1 MHAEDADI
9 GKNAVIKYGM
19 YSDILSS
26 DTSEG
31 LENINDLPF
40 LLDPETGD
48 ISLNFDPQ
56 KGIVFNIYLIFCT
69 ARNGFLIQI
78 YNQNDFRNERTF

>member
-1 MHAEDADI
+1 
-9 GKNAVIKYGM
+9 M

-40 LLDPETGD
+40 LLEPETGD

-56 KGIVFNIYLIFCT
+56 KGIV
-69 ARNGFLIQI
+69 IQI
-78 YNQNDFRNERTF
+78 YLSAVK

>member
-1 MHAEDADI
+1 
-9 GKNAVIKYGM
+9 M

-26 DTSEG
+26 ESSEG

-40 LLDPETGD
+40 LLDPETGE

-56 KGIVFNIYLIFCT
+56 KGWYYFYILHY
-69 ARNGFLIQI
+69 
-78 YNQNDFRNERTF
+78 ERLLYFPDVYYII

>member
-1 MHAEDADI
+1 MHADDADV
-9 GKNAVIKYGM
+9 GSNALIKYGM

-26 DTSEG
+26 ESSEG

-40 LLDPETGD
+40 LLDPENGE

-56 KGIVFNIYLIFCT
+56 KGGYHLHSILSNYYNFN
-69 ARNGFLIQI
+69 
-78 YNQNDFRNERTF
+78 

>member
-1 MHAEDADI
+1 
-9 GKNAVIKYGM
+9 M

-56 KGIVFNIYLIFCT
+56 KGNFMHIFFMGCNKVGT
-69 ARNGFLIQI
+69 LGGK
-78 YNQNDFRNERTF
+78 YYSY

>member
-1 MHAEDADI
+1 
-9 GKNAVIKYGM
+9 M

-26 DTSEG
+26 ETSEG

-56 KGIVFNIYLIFCT
+56 KGM
-69 ARNGFLIQI
+69 FL
-78 YNQNDFRNERTF
+78 NKLTS

>member
-1 MHAEDADI
+1 
-9 GKNAVIKYGM
+9 M

-56 KGIVFNIYLIFCT
+56 KGVVIYIFTNAANLTHNMYCK
-69 ARNGFLIQI
+69 RLPYSHLQSK
-78 YNQNDFRNERTF
+78 

>member
-1 MHAEDADI
+1 
-9 GKNAVIKYGM
+9 M

-56 KGIVFNIYLIFCT
+56 KGIFMHIFFMGCKS
-69 ARNGFLIQI
+69 GYIKWEILFVLK
-78 YNQNDFRNERTF
+78 

>member
-1 MHAEDADI
+1 
-9 GKNAVIKYGM
+9 M

-26 DTSEG
+26 ESSEG
-31 LENINDLPF
+31 LENISDLPF

-56 KGIVFNIYLIFCT
+56 KGKNFVK
-69 ARNGFLIQI
+69 
-78 YNQNDFRNERTF
+78 

>member
-1 MHAEDADI
+1 
-9 GKNAVIKYGM
+9 M

-40 LLDPETGD
+40 LLEPETGD

-56 KGIVFNIYLIFCT
+56 KGIVTLHSFMQCKVDTLSGKYSIY
-69 ARNGFLIQI
+69 
-78 YNQNDFRNERTF
+78 

>member
-1 MHAEDADI
+1 
-9 GKNAVIKYGM
+9 M

-56 KGIVFNIYLIFCT
+56 KGIVIYTLGYVRLYKVGT
-69 ARNGFLIQI
+69 LSGR
-78 YNQNDFRNERTF
+78 YYSY

>member
-1 MHAEDADI
+1 MHADDADV
-9 GKNAVIKYGM
+9 GSNALIKYGM

-26 DTSEG
+26 ESSEG

-40 LLDPETGD
+40 LLDPENGE

-56 KGIVFNIYLIFCT
+56 KGGYH
-69 ARNGFLIQI
+69 
-78 YNQNDFRNERTF
+78 

>member
-1 MHAEDADI
+1 
-9 GKNAVIKYGM
+9 M

-56 KGIVFNIYLIFCT
+56 KGIVIYILGY
-69 ARNGFLIQI
+69 ARL
-78 YNQNDFRNERTF
+78 

>member
-56 KGIVFNIYLIFCT
+56 KGILNLHISIGCQTHKVGTLSGKY
-69 ARNGFLIQI
+69 
-78 YNQNDFRNERTF
+78 YSY

>member
-1 MHAEDADI
+1 MNVYNKSLKVHAEDADT
-9 GKNAVIKYGM
+9 GKNAHIKYGM

-26 DTSEG
+26 ESSEG
-31 LENINDLPF
+31 LENISDLPF

-56 KGIVFNIYLIFCT
+56 KGT
-69 ARNGFLIQI
+69 
-78 YNQNDFRNERTF
+78 TFIK

>member
-1 MHAEDADI
+1 
-9 GKNAVIKYGM
+9 M

-56 KGIVFNIYLIFCT
+56 KGIVIYILGY
-69 ARNGFLIQI
+69 ARLYQRLS
-78 YNQNDFRNERTF
+78 YSHLQSK

>member
-1 MHAEDADI
+1 
-9 GKNAVIKYGM
+9 M

-56 KGIVFNIYLIFCT
+56 KGIVIYTFQSTFKALSGYLKWEIFYLLKL
-69 ARNGFLIQI
+69 FQ
-78 YNQNDFRNERTF
+78 E

>member
-1 MHAEDADI
+1 
-9 GKNAVIKYGM
+9 M

-56 KGIVFNIYLIFCT
+56 KGLKKFKYLCCFSNQDK
-69 ARNGFLIQI
+69 APMNQI
-78 YNQNDFRNERTF
+78 CS

>member
-1 MHAEDADI
+1 
-9 GKNAVIKYGM
+9 M

-31 LENINDLPF
+31 LENINNLPF

-56 KGIVFNIYLIFCT
+56 KGIVNLHIFK
-69 ARNGFLIQI
+69 FL
-78 YNQNDFRNERTF
+78 YNEYIKWEILFLLK